1 MKFMKIRLL
10 PYFYFTDEPFDC
22 FVDVINKQPT
32 STVTFKERLNDSKD

>member
-1 MKFMKIRLL
+1 MENRLL
-10 PYFYFTDEPFDC
+10 PDFYFADKPFDC